1 MLLSGFK
8 GQRDVTPEAVPQRGF
23 PIQGVQRGLLG
34 ECIKV
39 QRSTILNPSRPSSP
53 PQISS
58 REEFFSQKV
67 MSKQKPHLTRLIG
80 VEVDDDEEVSIM
92 CDQETG

>member
-1 MLLSGFK
+1 
-8 GQRDVTPEAVPQRGF
+8 
-23 PIQGVQRGLLG
+23 
-34 ECIKV
+34 
-39 QRSTILNPSRPSSP
+39 
-53 PQISS
+53 
-58 REEFFSQKV
+58 

>member
-1 MLLSGFK
+1 MQAGVFEDIVLDFLIRCLGLCSGYIQLRHTVMELMLPALVLS
-8 GQRDVTPEAVPQRGF
+8 R
-23 PIQGVQRGLLG
+23 
-34 ECIKV
+34 
-39 QRSTILNPSRPSSP
+39 ILNNPFTCSSY
-53 PQISS
+53 
-58 REEFFSQKV
+58 